1 MVIVPALLVEPR
13 QRLRDVA
20 RIGAVAL
27 DGGSIDLGAMDDVG
41 WLGAAFDR
49 GLEFQPRG
57 LLWIRMRTPRRIG
70 VPEDF
75 KFTIGA
81 ILAPVRGI
89 HARASGASD
98 RSMQIDRMILVLTGS
113 GEARFTLSDA
123 VLHPFRWRNGEGRFT
138 LSGRKR

>member
-1 MVIVPALLVEPR
+1 LVIVPALLVEPR

-89 HARASGASD
+89 RARERSERQVDANRPYDSGSL
-98 RSMQIDRMILVLTGS
+98 LVRVNGGS
-113 GEARFTLSDA
+113 PFLYS
-123 VLHPFRWRNGEGRFT
+123 VVHPFGVELVNGGSPFAGRYW
-138 LSGRKR
+138 